1 VEIVCLR
8 HGESQNVL
16 IGASGAVPE
25 APLTEHGRAQ
35 ARAAGSGLGGISRT
49 YASAT
54 VRARETAALLG
65 APVIELPG
73 LGEMH
78 VGSQEGVVDARL
90 RRETAEV
97 LRAWVV
103 DGDLGRRVADGETG
117 HQVLARMTAALEVI
131 AAQPGRP
138 ALVGHVGSLTLAVS
152 VLCGLGGAVWGAPL
166 PHAVPFTVRRDGTR
180 WHCPRWPT

>member
-35 ARAAGSGLGGISRT
+35 AKAAGRGLGGITRT

-54 VRARETAALLG
+54 VRARETAGLLG
-65 APVIELPG
+65 APVVELPG

-90 RRETAEV
+90 RRETAGA

-117 HQVLARMTAALEVI
+117 HDVLTRMTAALEII
-131 AAQPGRP
+131 AEQQGRP
-138 ALVGHVGSLTLAVS
+138 ALVGHVGSLTLVVS

-166 PHAVPFTVRRDGTR
+166 PHAVPFVVRRDGTR
-180 WHCPRWPT
+180 WHCPRWPA